1 MKKKGLIILHAL
13 IIVML
18 LLLTNDLRKD
28 LTRQEVENDFTSRRM
43 LQQDELNNLLK
54 SDILTHQ
61 NQIAQLEV
69 DKLLLSD
76 QIEVLKSEIVFDGH
90 IFSSIMNYVFEDNNV
105 PKFETFDRTLFVDS
119 TQLET
124 SRDEQYKVIKQDS
137 ILRLSPSPV
146 SIAVKR
152 IDYNYLV
159 RVLEKSRIEHGDYES
174 EWYYVELMYMDTK
187 TDVRGWI
194 LVKSAEDY
202 TLDSQKSIVNIRTKK
217 DAMTYNTPV
226 FDDIEDTPGIV
237 NFLSRNA
244 RIISRKEGYVLLFGT
259 DETYFWVLE
268 EDIDFLEIYD

>member
-18 LLLTNDLRKD
+18 LLLINDLRKD
-28 LTRQEVENDFTSRRM
+28 LNHQEVENDFTSRRM

-61 NQIAQLEV
+61 NQIAQLEA

-76 QIEVLKSEIVFDGH
+76 QIEVLRSEIIFDDH
-90 IFSSIMNYVFEDNNV
+90 IFNSIMNYVFDDNV
-105 PKFETFDRTLFVDS
+105 TKIETFDRTLFVDS
-119 TQLET
+119 TQLEM
-124 SRDEQYKVIKQDS
+124 SRDEQYKVIKQNS
-137 ILRLSPSPV
+137 ILRLSPSPL

-152 IDYNYLV
+152 IDYDYLV
-159 RVLEKSRIEHGDYES
+159 RVLEKSRTEHGDYES

-194 LVKSAEDY
+194 LVQSAEDY
-202 TLDSQKSIVNIRTKK
+202 TLDSQKSIVNVRTKK
-217 DAMTYNTPV
+217 DAMTYNTLV
-226 FDDIEDTPGIV
+226 FDDIKDTPGIV
-237 NFLSRNA
+237 NFLSRNG
-244 RIISRKEGYVLLFGT
+244 RIVSRKEGYVLLFGT

-268 EDIDFLEIYD
+268 EDIDYLETYD

>member
-1 MKKKGLIILHAL
+1 MKKKGLIILHAV

-18 LLLTNDLRKD
+18 LLLINDLRKD
-28 LTRQEVENDFTSRRM
+28 LNHQEVLNDFTSRRM
-43 LQQDELNNLLK
+43 LQQDELNNLLR
-54 SDILTHQ
+54 SEILTHQ
-61 NQIAQLEV
+61 NQIAQLEA

-76 QIEVLKSEIVFDGH
+76 QIEILRSEIIFDDH
-90 IFSSIMNYVFEDNNV
+90 IFNSIMNYVLDDNNI
-105 PKFETFDRTLFVDS
+105 PKLETFDRTLFVES
-119 TQLET
+119 TQLEMNR
-124 SRDEQYKVIKQDS
+124 SEEYKVIKQGS
-137 ILRLSPSPV
+137 ILRLSPSPL

-174 EWYYVELMYMDTK
+174 DWYYVELMYMDTK

-217 DAMTYNTPV
+217 NAVTYNTPV
-226 FDDIEDTPGIV
+226 FDDIEDIPGIV
-237 NFLSRNA
+237 SFLSRNA
-244 RIISRKEGYVLLFGT
+244 RIVSRKEGYVLLFGT

-268 EDIDFLEIYD
+268 EDIDYLETYD

>member
-18 LLLTNDLRKD
+18 LLLINDLRKD
-28 LTRQEVENDFTSRRM
+28 LNHQEVENDFTSRRM
-43 LQQDELNNLLK
+43 LQQDELNNLLR
-54 SDILTHQ
+54 SEILTHQ
-61 NQIAQLEV
+61 NQIAQLEA

-76 QIEVLKSEIVFDGH
+76 QIEILRSEIIFDDH
-90 IFSSIMNYVFEDNNV
+90 IFNSIMNYVLDDNNI
-105 PKFETFDRTLFVDS
+105 PKLETFDRTLFVES
-119 TQLET
+119 TQLEMNR
-124 SRDEQYKVIKQDS
+124 SEEYKVIKQGS
-137 ILRLSPSPV
+137 ILRLSPSPL

-174 EWYYVELMYMDTK
+174 DWYYVELMYMDTK

-217 DAMTYNTPV
+217 NAVTYNTPV
-226 FDDIEDTPGIV
+226 FDDIEDIPGIV
-237 NFLSRNA
+237 SFLSRNA
-244 RIISRKEGYVLLFGT
+244 RIVSRKEGYVLLFGT

-268 EDIDFLEIYD
+268 EDIDYLETYD